1 MGEPVAN
8 GGDDAPAGA
17 VEAGIDAEDDHA
29 ALFSDR
35 VGALRIWRAKL
46 ASSDRFIPHPQAP
59 PLKGGVNQLSQL
71 FHHLV
76 GPLVIAPPGLAVVVI
91 VKRVDQLQQ
100 LSRIAFP
107 DCDTRLRPPG
117 ELRAFRP
124 TSAYH
129 TSELQSLLRTT

>member
-35 VGALRIWRAKL
+35 VGALRIWQAQL

-59 PLKGGVNQLSQL
+59 PLQGGVNQLSQL
-71 FHHLV
+71 SHTLV
-76 GPLVIAPPGLAVVVI
+76 GPIVLYTNGLDYSSLVQRFTPTQQTGRASGREGVI
-91 VKRVDQLQQ
+91 TYV
-100 LSRIAFP
+100 
-107 DCDTRLRPPG
+107 
-117 ELRAFRP
+117 
-124 TSAYH
+124 
-129 TSELQSLLRTT
+129 